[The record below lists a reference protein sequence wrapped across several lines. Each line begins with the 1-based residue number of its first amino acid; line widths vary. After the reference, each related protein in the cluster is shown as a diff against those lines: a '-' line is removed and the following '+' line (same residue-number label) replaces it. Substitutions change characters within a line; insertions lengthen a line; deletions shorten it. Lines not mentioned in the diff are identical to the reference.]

1 MVTMLRDRRV
11 GLLLVASAGFVSL
24 LGAAPQS
31 LQPAVPTATQS
42 PLNPLVLRKQQPPPG
57 PTPAECEQ
65 GLTSAP
71 APRINVTEI
80 PLPEPP
86 AIEAAAPPS
95 SALRSALH
103 EAQDALADN
112 DRPAFDENRTRARA
126 LLAVYPPG
134 EERRVAEE
142 VSRLHEIAA
151 RLWDAQYE
159 SPFFGTESTEYT
171 LVSRLPGYEE
181 AIRRSTLT
189 DDDQRRFYPAAESRQ
204 FVTRAAADRLQ
215 RLGIR
220 GAAPAPRIAR
230 AEPWT
235 VAGGAGVHPAPAREP
250 RPRVTQ
256 TARSTRSSTSF
267 TPRRTTPARSTPRRT
282 TATRSTP
289 SRTTATASRSTSSA
303 SAAPPR
309 PTSTTNPSKPAPV
322 TPVPSSPNP
331 SVPPTTA
338 AVPAPAAP
346 AATTPPAAGGLP
358 TPEPTATVADTAFDT
373 PPTTTTT
380 SAPITTPDTAL
391 ATTDTTDT
399 TPITPPPATRG
410 RSVILPVILILIGL
424 GVLIVLFRASK

>member
-31 LQPAVPTATQS
+31 LQPAVALATQS

-65 GLTSAP
+65 GLTNAP
-71 APRINVTEI
+71 APRINVAEI
-80 PLPEPP
+80 PLPAPP
-86 AIEAAAPPS
+86 AIETPAPPS
-95 SALRSALH
+95 SALRAALR
-103 EAQDALADN
+103 EAQDALARN
-112 DRPAFDENRTRARA
+112 DRPAFDDNRTRARA

-142 VSRLHEIAA
+142 VSRLHEAAA
-151 RLWDAQYE
+151 RLWDAQFQ
-159 SPFFGTESTEYT
+159 SPFFGKESTEYM

-189 DDDQRRFYPAAESRQ
+189 DDDERRFYPAAESRM
-204 FVTRAAADRLQ
+204 FVTRIAADRLQ

-220 GAAPAPRIAR
+220 GAVPAPRIAR
-230 AEPWT
+230 AEARS
-235 VAGGAGVHPAPAREP
+235 VSGGVGVRPAPARES
-250 RPRVTQ
+250 RRRVTQ
-256 TARSTRSSTSF
+256 TSRSTASK
-267 TPRRTTPARSTPRRT
+267 PRRTPPRRT
-282 TATRSTP
+282 STAI
-289 SRTTATASRSTSSA
+289 ATNTK
-303 SAAPPR
+303 
-309 PTSTTNPSKPAPV
+309 TTNTRKPAPV

-358 TPEPTATVADTAFDT
+358 TPAPTATVADTAFDT
-373 PPTTTTT
+373 PPTTTT
-380 SAPITTPDTAL
+380 APTTNPDTAL

-399 TPITPPPATRG
+399 TPVAPPPATRG
-410 RSVILPVILILIGL
+410 RSVILPVVLILIGL

>member
-31 LQPAVPTATQS
+31 LQPAAPPATQS

-95 SALRSALH
+95 SALRAALH
-103 EAQDALADN
+103 EAQDALAQN

-151 RLWDAQYE
+151 RLWDAQFQ

-204 FVTRAAADRLQ
+204 FMTRAAADRLQ

-220 GAAPAPRIAR
+220 GAVPAPRIAR
-230 AEPWT
+230 AEPR
-235 VAGGAGVHPAPAREP
+235 VSGDAGIRPAPARES

-256 TARSTRSSTSF
+256 TTRSTRSSTSS
-267 TPRRTTPARSTPRRT
+267 TPRRTTPARSTPR
-282 TATRSTP
+282 
-289 SRTTATASRSTSSA
+289 RTTATASRSTSSA

-373 PPTTTTT
+373 PPTTTTET
-380 SAPITTPDTAL
+380 ASAPTTTPDTAL

-399 TPITPPPATRG
+399 TPVAPPPATRG